1 MEPSDERLGRRRRR
15 DVERAVAV
23 RVARRD
29 LPELGELV
37 EDEVALVEQVVGL
50 APDGHLLL
58 DRLVERRELVGVA
71 PTIVAGSVVS
81 DGVLGRGGV
90 REGAEAAVEVL
101 QRAGE
106 RLAAGDHGGLGGAVR
121 RVGSRGAPGVPE
133 LAEQAEIASSPG
145 SPTGPRRA
153 TGRRRV
159 VVFSPSAMFW
169 ARYWRS
175 RNESRMRRYSR
186 TSTPW
191 PSCAPAPP
199 ASTPAGERV
208 RRRGAEDR
216 LLAGVALGLR
226 VGDVVRRDVEA
237 ALLREQA
244 AQRRLQAGEGRDG
257 RSCLQVQD
265 AGGLRPAG
273 GGVRSGDARRARR
286 SRRVGLAAELAD
298 EVVEEGELLTHERRG

>member
-1 MEPSDERLGRRRRR
+1 MVVCRFCSAPSLPPGDGERLRPGHGAGGAVHERLGGAAEG

-58 DRLVERRELVGVA
+58 DRLVERRELVGVGA
-71 PTIVAGSVVS
+71 DVVAGVRRER
-81 DGVLGRGGV
+81 GVLGRGGV

-106 RLAAGDHGGLGGAVR
+106 GLAAGDHGGLGGAVR
-121 RVGSRGAPGVPE
+121 RVGRQGAPGVPE
-133 LAEQAEIASSPG
+133 LAEQAG
-145 SPTGPRRA
+145 D
-153 TGRRRV
+153 RV
-159 VVFSPSAMFW
+159 V
-169 ARYWRS
+169 ARLAELVLDARQAVGGG
-175 RNESRMRRYSR
+175 RLLAQRHVLGPVLQVQERVAHAAVLEDVDALAELR
-186 TSTPW
+186 PG
-191 PSCAPAPP
+191 A
-199 ASTPAGERV
+199 AGEHAGGDRV

-244 AQRRLQAGEGRDG
+244 AQRRLQAGEGRDRG
-257 RSCLQVQD
+257 HAC
-265 AGGLRPAG
+265 
-273 GGVRSGDARRARR
+273 R
-286 SRRVGLAAELAD
+286 SRTRCGLAEAGCA
-298 EVVEEGELLTHERRG
+298 GAPAPGGA